1 VPEDPLRRIAVGR
14 ITRAHGI
21 RGEVSVMVLTEVSER
36 FASDSALYL
45 EDGRAMTVEEAR
57 PDRRWLLVKFRQV
70 ADRTAA
76 EGLQGAYLFVDAA
89 DVANVP
95 EGSYWP
101 HQLEGCEVLTE
112 NGRPLGVITEVVL
125 GVANDIWVSRS
136 GEDEVLIPA
145 LKDVVVS
152 VDIDNRRVVV
162 REIPGL
168 TSPE

>member
-1 VPEDPLRRIAVGR
+1 MSEDPPRGIAVGR

-21 RGEVSVMVLTEVSER
+21 RGEVSVMVLTEVPER
-36 FASDSALYL
+36 FAPHSALFL
-45 EDGRAMTVEEAR
+45 EDGRAMTVEETR
-57 PDRRWLLVKFRQV
+57 PDRRWLLVKFREV

-76 EGLQGAYLFVDAA
+76 ERLQGAYLFVDAD
-89 DVANVP
+89 DVADVP

-112 NGRPLGVITEVVL
+112 GGRSLGVITEVVL
-125 GVANDIWVSRS
+125 GVANDIWVARS
-136 GEDEVLIPA
+136 EEDEVLIPA

-152 VDIDNRRVVV
+152 VDLDARRVVV

-168 TSPE
+168 TAPE